1 VVQDLKNKNIPS
13 SFSTLRKAI
22 SYLSKK
28 RKNGLII
35 VFLLSILSSVA
46 ESISIAALVPFVSII
61 ISPETFFFN
70 NFLNKIFKIFNI
82 TDQKNILAVI
92 SLIFIFVVL
101 ASIYLKVKYTKYA
114 NLAAD
119 NITSDFRIRIFNFL
133 INQDFDHFY
142 KHGSNEIMSSLS
154 QKSGHISVY
163 MFAVISIMNSF
174 LISIA
179 IITILIINEPYYTP
193 IIISS
198 VILFFFIVFKI
209 KSNSILQKGKIVS
222 QNQNFIIDIFEN
234 TVGYLPEIIIY
245 NLRKFYS
252 SVFSKVS
259 EKISAS
265 NAELNTIGQV
275 PRIYLE
281 GFVVIFV
288 VVFIYISGF
297 TERSIE
303 VNVSYLAILAF
314 GAQKCLPLFNIIY
327 MQSVKFRA
335 ATPIVLNY
343 LEILKWEKKEKEIDI
358 HHKILDFKE
367 SIKIEKLSFKYD
379 KSLPKILNNI
389 NFEINKG
396 DKIAIKGDTGSGKS
410 TLVNIISGLLYPSEG
425 KILVDS
431 VELNSKNIKN
441 WQENLA
447 IVPQTVF
454 LNDATIL
461 ENIAIAVS
469 LKDINFDK
477 AKRSAEL
484 AQIDS
489 FIESLPNKYNQKVGE
504 RGIRLSG
511 GQRQRIGVARALY
524 KNSNFIILDEPT
536 NALDSET
543 EYLVVDSITKLRKDI
558 TVIMISHS
566 NKTLKFFDKIID
578 LKDFK

>member
-1 VVQDLKNKNIPS
+1 VDQDLKNTNSPS
-13 SFSTLRKAI
+13 SFSTLRNVI
-22 SYLSKK
+22 SYLSQK
-28 RKNGLII
+28 RKKELII
-35 VFLLSILSSVA
+35 VLLLSILSSIA
-46 ESISIAALVPFVSII
+46 ESVSIAALVPFISFII
-61 ISPETFFFN
+61 NPETYFFN
-70 NFLNKIFKIFNI
+70 DFLNEIFIFFNI
-82 TDQKNILAVI
+82 YDQKNILAVI

-101 ASIYLKVKYTKYA
+101 VSIFLKVKYTKNC

-119 NITSDFRIRIFNFL
+119 NITSDFRVRIFNFL

-142 KHGSNEIMSSLS
+142 KHGSNEIMSNLS
-154 QKSGHISVY
+154 QKSGYISTY
-163 MFAVISIMNSF
+163 IFAVISIINSF

-179 IITILIINEPYYTP
+179 IITILIINEPYFTP
-193 IIISS
+193 VIISS

-209 KSNSILQKGKIVS
+209 KSNSILQKGKTVS

-259 EKISAS
+259 EKIATSS
-265 NAELNTIGQV
+265 AELNTIGQV

-288 VVFIYISGF
+288 VVFIYLSGF

-303 VNVSYLAILAF
+303 ANVSYLAILAF
-314 GAQKCLPLFNIIY
+314 GAQKCLPLFNVIY

-335 ATPIVLNY
+335 GTPIVLNY
-343 LEILKWEKKEKEIDI
+343 LNILKDEKKEIKIDI
-358 HHKILDFKE
+358 HHKVLDFKE
-367 SIKIEKLSFKYD
+367 SIKIKKLSFRYD

-389 NFEINKG
+389 NFEIYKG
-396 DKIAIKGDTGSGKS
+396 DKIAIKGETGSGKS
-410 TLVNIISGLLYPSEG
+410 TLVNIISGLLTPSDG
-425 KILVDS
+425 QILVDS
-431 VELNSKNIKN
+431 QEINSKNIKN
-441 WQENLA
+441 WQENLS

-461 ENIAIAVS
+461 ENIAIAVNI
-469 LKDINFDK
+469 DEINFDK
-477 AKRSAEL
+477 AKQSAKL

-489 FIESLPNKYNQKVGE
+489 FIDSLPNKYNQKVGE

-511 GQRQRIGVARALY
+511 GQRQRIGIARALY
-524 KNSNFIILDEPT
+524 KNSNIIILDEPT

-543 EYLVVDSITKLRKDI
+543 ENLVVDSITKLRNDI

-578 LKDFK
+578 LKNFK